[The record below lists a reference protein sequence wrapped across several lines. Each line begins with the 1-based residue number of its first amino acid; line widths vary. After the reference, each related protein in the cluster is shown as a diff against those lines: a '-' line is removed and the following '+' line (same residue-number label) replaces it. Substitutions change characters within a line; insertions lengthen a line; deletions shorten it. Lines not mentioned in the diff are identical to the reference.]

1 MFSKALF
8 KQSMKANWVKWVS
21 VTVSTC
27 VMLAIVII
35 VLGNLGINNIRDSLK
50 DVFTQA
56 DQESTLKTNALDS
69 YDLYLNSVDFENGV
83 ITVRDMDIE
92 LLGGQSA
99 LSLFWT
105 MATPHYDTA
114 LSNFQAENPDT
125 ELTEEVLAGIR
136 ATATESAFTEIKG
149 YLDNPLV
156 GSMVEVDFTDDE
168 LKQFISILLLA
179 YENDSTVTGEDN
191 IAVAMQTAFLDYVET
206 NAYNTA
212 LAGEDA
218 TEQSA
223 LASSLSARQLASDA
237 IDSYISQ
244 KTEAEQDGG
253 TFTYNNDNFKTE
265 ANEYVND
272 MIYDQV
278 LKTFTSGID
287 QPTDEQ
293 LAEAETWAV
302 ASKVLANT
310 SITTYEFWLKEL
322 TTDPETGESLTLT
335 DEQMAEVITQARDE
349 ATGSITDQIQDEDV
363 VTALEELGNMDIYSL
378 IIGSIFYR
386 IAGLLLPMVF
396 VIMTA
401 NGLLAGQVDSGSMAY
416 VLSTPTKRRT
426 VTVTQMTYLIVSLF
440 AMFALLTV
448 TSVIAVWISGGNSFA
463 INYAQI
469 LLFNLG
475 AFLTMFAIAGFCF
488 MCSAIFNRTKYS
500 LGIGGGITI
509 FSLVCTILGLFGS
522 SVVPSAMRISAM
534 NFFNYLSVITLYDTV
549 SIMAGS
555 LAYLW
560 KFGILLGIGIVCFII
575 GIFRF
580 DKKDL
585 PL

>member
-8 KQSMKANWVKWVS
+8 KQSMKANWVKWLS
-21 VTVSTC
+21 VTLSTC
-27 VMLAIVII
+27 IMLAIVII
-35 VLGNLGINNIRDSLK
+35 VLGNLGINDIRDSLK

-56 DQESTLKTNALDS
+56 DQESYLKENAVDS
-69 YDLYLNSVDFENGV
+69 YDLYLSSIELEGTLQNLDQDTAGMAYNYILSPYLNSIEAYELSTGSQPDEAALEEIKNQTIQTLINSPIWSAITAIVNISQEQGSMFLHELYTVYDQDRFTSDDLEFQTKMYQLLKETYLNFIYLTAYQTNLSQENTTEAQAEYSAVKMRDV
-83 ITVRDMDIE
+83 ITEAMG
-92 LLGGQSA
+92 LYSA
-99 LSLFWT
+99 PEGEFDS
-105 MATPHYDTA
+105 TPYK
-114 LSNFQAENPDT
+114 E
-125 ELTEEVLAGIR
+125 
-136 ATATESAFTEIKG
+136 TATTSINNMLYDVTYKTYYDQYIASG
-149 YLDNPLV
+149 
-156 GSMVEVDFTDDE
+156 MDE
-168 LKQFISILLLA
+168 QEA
-179 YENDSTVTGEDN
+179 E
-191 IAVAMQTAFLDYVET
+191 
-206 NAYNTA
+206 
-212 LAGEDA
+212 
-218 TEQSA
+218 
-223 LASSLSARQLASDA
+223 
-237 IDSYISQ
+237 
-244 KTEAEQDGG
+244 TEAE
-253 TFTYNNDNFKTE
+253 FY
-265 ANEYVND
+265 
-272 MIYDQV
+272 
-278 LKTFTSGID
+278 
-287 QPTDEQ
+287 
-293 LAEAETWAV
+293 AV
-302 ASKVLANT
+302 TVKVLSNT
-310 SITTYEFWLKEL
+310 AISTYELWLTELGDVEDAQEQARNEATASITGQIPDKV
-322 TTDPETGESLTLT
+322 S
-335 DEQMAEVITQARDE
+335 E
-349 ATGSITDQIQDEDV
+349 ALS
-363 VTALEELGNMDIYSL
+363 ELGNMDIYSL

-440 AMFALLTV
+440 AMFALLTI

-488 MCSAIFNRTKYS
+488 MCSALFNRTKYS

-534 NFFNYLSVITLYDTV
+534 NFFNYLSIVTLYDTV

-555 LAYLW
+555 LTYLW
-560 KFGILLGIGIVCFII
+560 KFGILLAVGIVTFII
-575 GIFRF
+575 GVFRF